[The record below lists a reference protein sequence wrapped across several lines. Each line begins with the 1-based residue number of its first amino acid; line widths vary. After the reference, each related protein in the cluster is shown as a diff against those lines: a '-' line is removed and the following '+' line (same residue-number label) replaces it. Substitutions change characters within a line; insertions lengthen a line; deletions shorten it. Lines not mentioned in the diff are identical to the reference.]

1 VQGISVH
8 SMRDR
13 SPISGISRGVD
24 VRFGAGAVRLGP
36 HRCQVCGPGLSA
48 LPGQLVV
55 LDGEEIDDAD
65 EGLDG
70 LLQPAD
76 LLLGIG

>member
-1 VQGISVH
+1 MCG
-8 SMRDR
+8 
-13 SPISGISRGVD
+13 SGRG
-24 VRFGAGAVRLGP
+24 RFVSGR
-36 HRCQVCGPGLSA
+36 RCQVCGPGLSA

>member
-1 VQGISVH
+1 
-8 SMRDR
+8 
-13 SPISGISRGVD
+13 
-24 VRFGAGAVRLGP
+24 
-36 HRCQVCGPGLSA
+36 VCGPGLSA